1 VEKRA
6 ASEAFASLPTQ
17 ERLLQVAER
26 LFAQHGI
33 DAVSLNRIRTEAG
46 ARNSSALHYH
56 FGSKEALIEAILA
69 YRMQG
74 INARRLQLLAEVVRG
89 DREREVRGV
98 VRALVIPFAEQLEG
112 SPGERHYVRFVA
124 QVYSNPDLSIAV
136 LLHNQNASGLRQ
148 AVGLLH
154 DILDHLP
161 PAIIDQRIDLVQ
173 SLGIHALADRERAVN
188 AGHAE
193 RVRLPLDVFVG
204 TLIDASVGALLA
216 PIVEKTESTPD
227 RHDQDISSR
236 RKR

>member
-1 VEKRA
+1 MEKSA
-6 ASEAFASLPTQ
+6 ASVSSLPTQ

-33 DAVSLNRIRTEAG
+33 DAVSLNRIRVEAG

-74 INARRLQLLAEVVRG
+74 INARRLQLLDEIERG

-98 VRALVIPFAEQLEG
+98 VRALVIPFAEQLDG

-136 LLHNQNASGLRQ
+136 LLHNQNASGLRR
-148 AVGLLH
+148 AVELLH
-154 DILDHLP
+154 DALDHLP
-161 PAIIDQRIDLVQ
+161 PPIIDQRIELVQ
-173 SLGIHALADRERAVN
+173 SLIVHALADRERAVN
-188 AGHAE
+188 AGHGE
-193 RVRLPLDVFVG
+193 RARLPLAVFVG
-204 TLIDASVGALLA
+204 TLIDMSVGALLA
-216 PIVEKTESTPD
+216 PVVENSEQQP
-227 RHDQDISSR
+227 
-236 RKR
+236 